1 MMIARMRRTWAL
13 VSIFALFPAPAFAA
27 EKLRAALYEMRA
39 EDALQPLAKKLTGE
53 VLVELGRHPGL
64 MIIGQNELELM
75 FQQASVRAQ
84 IEECSGDEG
93 CIAKLANA
101 ADVDKAIV
109 VRLARWADGGYFATV
124 SIVGPKSG
132 ALEKGDSCIVERN
145 KDAPVQERALVDCI
159 HRTASRLLGVG
170 AELAGENS
178 DPARVSTLPL
188 DGWKMGVFTLDAYDQ
203 TTSGIS
209 ESLTEQVSLEL
220 KKVEGLSV
228 ASWSDIQKL
237 IDWNRIRAE
246 CTGESLDRCI
256 HDIAGKL
263 GIDYLVTGGVGK
275 LDDIHI
281 LHLKL
286 LDMRDPAKVR
296 RVAESFRGPQSQLGQ
311 AVRFAVNKLLG
322 IETAGKGRLT
332 LQLSVEKSEVKMLSL
347 DGAPLPAA
355 QLVLDAVDSGKH
367 ALSLDV
373 VDHYAL
379 YQDIYVENGVST
391 TVHLE
396 PVAMPGEWYD
406 QWWVY
411 VAGGGVIAA
420 SITAAIV
427 IFANDP
433 GAGLRVR
440 INPPMGLTD
449 RPSSNGLRFAL

>member
-1 MMIARMRRTWAL
+1 MGRTWAI
-13 VSIFALFPAPAFAA
+13 VSMLALFPAPVYAA
-27 EKLRAALYEMRA
+27 EKLRVALYEMRA
-39 EDALQPLAKKLTGE
+39 EDALLPLAKKLTGE
-53 VLVELGRHPGL
+53 LLVELGRAPSL
-64 MIIGQNELELM
+64 MVIGQNELELM
-75 FQQASVRAQ
+75 FQQASVRAG

-93 CIAKLANA
+93 CIAKLAAA
-101 ADVDKAIV
+101 ADVDKAVV

-132 ALEKGDSCIVERN
+132 ALEKGDSCIVE
-145 KDAPVQERALVDCI
+145 KSSDAPGQEHALVDCL
-159 HRTASRLLGVG
+159 HRTAARLLG
-170 AELAGENS
+170 AGES
-178 DPARVSTLPL
+178 AGEEAPSRVSTLQL
-188 DGWKMGVFTLDAYDQ
+188 DGWKMGVFTLDAYDR
-203 TTSGIS
+203 TTSGLS

-228 ASWSDIQKL
+228 ASWGDIQKL

-246 CTGESLDRCI
+246 CSGESLDRCI

-322 IETAGKGRLT
+322 IETAGKGSLS
-332 LQLSVEKSEVKMLSL
+332 LQLSVEKSDVTMLSL
-347 DGAPLPAA
+347 DGAPLPTS
-355 QLVLDAVDSGKH
+355 QLSLPSVASGKH
-367 ALSLDV
+367 AISLDV
-373 VDHYAL
+373 IDHYAL

-396 PVAMPGEWYD
+396 PLARPDAWYE
-406 QWWVY
+406 QWWIY

-427 IFANDP
+427 IFTNDP
-433 GAGLRVR
+433 GADLDVIVRPPPVALRAT
-440 INPPMGLTD
+440 P
-449 RPSSNGLRFAL
+449 